1 MNAKTKFAIITLAAL
16 VMTGCAS
23 NRKSEAKPYIEINGR
38 KVEVELARTQAEQI
52 KGLSGH
58 KPLGNDQG
66 MLFIFSELTPRSFW
80 MKNMLFPID
89 IIWIKDN
96 SVIKVSPDLQPEG
109 DSPQK
114 TYQSD
119 VPANYVLEVPAGW
132 AKKNKITAGANV
144 VYHYAQ

>member
-1 MNAKTKFAIITLAAL
+1 MNAKAKFAIIALSTLL
-16 VMTGCAS
+16 LTGCAGTG
-23 NRKSEAKPYIEINGR
+23 KDEAKPYVEINGR
-38 KVEVELARTQAEQI
+38 KVEIELARTQAEQI

-58 KPLGNDQG
+58 KPLGKNQG

-96 SVIKVSPDLQPEG
+96 TVIKISPNLPPEG

-119 VPANYVLEVPAGW
+119 EPANYVLEVPAGW
-132 AKKNKITAGANV
+132 AEKNKITAGANV